1 MQRPGQTER
10 SMVMKP
16 YVKPELYYESFEL
29 AQHIAGCSLQIVK
42 STDLLTCV
50 ASGTISSGPWET
62 VSQSW
67 FLEQNENCKDWAE
80 GYCYTNSLMV
90 SATIN
95 S

>member
-29 AQHIAGCSLQIVK
+29 AQHIAGCSLTPQ
-42 STDLLTCV
+42 SGSPETCQYAGV
-50 ASGTISSGPWET
+50 IGVVDASN
-62 VSQSW
+62 W
-67 FLEQNENCKDWAE
+67 FIDNPNVCGVPVED
-80 GYCYTNSLMV
+80 YCYTNSY
-90 SATIN
+90 SDIATIN